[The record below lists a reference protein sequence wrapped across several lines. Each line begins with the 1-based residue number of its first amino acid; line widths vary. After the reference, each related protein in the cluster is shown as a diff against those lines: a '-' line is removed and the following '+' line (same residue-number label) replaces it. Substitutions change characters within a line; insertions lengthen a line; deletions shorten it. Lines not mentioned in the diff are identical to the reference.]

1 MPAGED
7 ASERYLP
14 RLLLQLRLVDGDRV
28 IVQGAVKCR
37 NVAHLVASTITENPP
52 PGCSIGVVCF
62 DKRPAKHFYQIKH
75 QLQGRKL

>member
-1 MPAGED
+1 VQSPSKENPQAMPAGED

-37 NVAHLVASTITENPP
+37 NVSAFGSFNH
-52 PGCSIGVVCF
+52 
-62 DKRPAKHFYQIKH
+62 Y
-75 QLQGRKL
+75 RKSATRL